1 MVIMV
6 ITVLNFKATVQLKF

>member
-1 MVIMV
+1 MV